1 MVPKR
6 IGKYEIDQRLGGGGM
21 AEVFAAR
28 LCGAEGFAR
37 AVALKRVLPGYS
49 QDSTFAAMFIRE
61 AQLSAKFN
69 HPNVVSVIDFNRDP
83 EHGLFLA
90 MEMVEGR
97 DLSDLMQTG
106 LLPIPVVVHVI
117 AEVLR
122 GLGYA
127 HNLPASAN
135 GVRGVIHRDVSPHNV
150 LLSWEGAV
158 KVSDFGI
165 AKARTVATSASASVM
180 VKGKPAYMS
189 PEQANGEPLDGRSDL
204 FAVGVM
210 LWEMLVGRQLF
221 QGESMQALFCTLFFS
236 PIPSPMSERPEV
248 PGDLA
253 AVTMRLLARERAQ
266 RYATAEDAVAALL
279 ACAAA
284 PRDGRA
290 ELISTLQ
297 DRFPTLAPARISRA
311 HPLAAGTPGPETQ
324 AAALASPASAVTLP
338 APAAAAAPAAP
349 ASASP
354 SGSTNPRRLGLA
366 FVAAGLLATAVTA
379 GVARLVAG
387 SSPAAPPLQP
397 ALTEPEPLPA
407 PSLAAPMPAAP
418 AVAQEE
424 PAAALPAPAPTAPA
438 VVQAAVRPAPSA
450 SGAQGRSEGTRG
462 PRDAGT
468 KKTEAPTKARAA
480 IKERAETRG
489 ATTKP
494 VGLEQAPNALQ

>member
-1 MVPKR
+1 MIPKR

-37 AVALKRVLPGYS
+37 SVALKRVLPGYS

-106 LLPIPVVVHVI
+106 LLPISVVVHVI

-127 HNLPASAN
+127 HNLPANAPD

-324 AAALASPASAVTLP
+324 AAGDLASPALAVTLA

-349 ASASP
+349 AASASASP
-354 SGSTNPRRLGLA
+354 SGSTKPRRLGLA

-387 SSPAAPPLQP
+387 SSPAAPPPQP
-397 ALTEPEPLPA
+397 AALPA

-424 PAAALPAPAPTAPA
+424 PAAVRPAPSPAAPA

-450 SGAQGRSEGTRG
+450 SGAQGPSEAARGTR
-462 PRDAGT
+462 DAET
-468 KKTEAPTKARAA
+468 KKAVPTKARAA

>member
-1 MVPKR
+1 MIPKR

-221 QGESMQALFCTLFFS
+221 QGESMQALFCALFFS
-236 PIPSPMSERPEV
+236 PIPSPISERPEV

-253 AVTMRLLARERAQ
+253 AVTMKLLARERSQ

-297 DRFPTLAPARISRA
+297 DRFPTLAPARTSRA

-324 AAALASPASAVTLP
+324 AAGDPASPALAVTLA

-349 ASASP
+349 AASASASP
-354 SGSTNPRRLGLA
+354 SGSTKPRRLGLA

-387 SSPAAPPLQP
+387 SSPAAPPQQP
-397 ALTEPEPLPA
+397 AALTEPEPLPA

-438 VVQAAVRPAPSA
+438 VVQAAV
-450 SGAQGRSEGTRG
+450 
-462 PRDAGT
+462 
-468 KKTEAPTKARAA
+468 
-480 IKERAETRG
+480 
-489 ATTKP
+489 
-494 VGLEQAPNALQ
+494 